1 LASLG
6 RLASG
11 VAHEIRTPLTSLKL
25 FLESFE
31 SEIAISPDYEEDFQ
45 VAMNQIKRMEA
56 TINRFL
62 DFARPQD
69 PIFSLIEIRELIEEA
84 LLVIGPKAR
93 KQETII
99 QKSISSTLPK
109 IKGDRKQLGEALL
122 NLMVNAL
129 EAVPNRG
136 KVIIAA
142 DLRELQTADGMQR
155 CIGIDIGDTGPG
167 IIKENVARL
176 FDPFFTTKA
185 TGAGLG
191 LAIVSSTIQRHGG
204 EVMVQSIVGEG
215 TTFSLLIPVDAELMI
230 GEDGKNPDS

>member
-1 LASLG
+1 MTGS
-6 RLASG
+6 
-11 VAHEIRTPLTSLKL
+11 K
-25 FLESFE
+25 
-31 SEIAISPDYEEDFQ
+31 IAISPDYEEDFQ